1 MTEELDI
8 AKKLSGIQM
17 GLDEDFYH
25 GQTWAISNSDLKIFG
40 GDSPAHYAA
49 KIKGAPEDDSGLTD
63 EERKTRVMGQL
74 SHLSILEPE
83 RFGRDK
89 SHYVKPLTYHDD
101 KGVEKTWNGNAN
113 VCKAWIE
120 EHSDKPIISE
130 KEERRIIGARN
141 AVLAH
146 PVAGALVSGPG
157 SNEVSVFAK
166 HPATGLTL
174 RIRADRL
181 TEDEEGRPWIVDLK
195 SCPNV
200 DAFVKSARDF
210 RYDVQAAFYTDVLAL
225 AGVDEATFCFV
236 VFELA
241 PRYGIHAVRIVMM
254 DHETTTAARARYE
267 SELLRLDECRRTDT
281 WPLGNEE
288 IEMITVKRW
297 NS

>member
-8 AKKLSGIQM
+8 AKKLAGIKM

-25 GQTWAISNSDLKIFG
+25 AQTWAISNSDLKIFG

-49 KIKGAPEDDSGLTD
+49 KVKGAPEDDSGLTD

-74 SHLSILEPE
+74 AHLAILEPE

-101 KGVEKTWNGNAN
+101 KGIEKAWNGNAN

-120 EHSDKPIISE
+120 EHADKPVINE

-146 PVAGALVSGPG
+146 PVAGALLTSQGM
-157 SNEVSVFAK
+157 NEVSVFAK

-174 RIRADRL
+174 RMRADRL
-181 TEDEEGRPWIVDLK
+181 TEDEEGRPWCVDLK
-195 SCPNV
+195 TTPNV
-200 DAFVKSARDF
+200 DLFVKSCRDYA
-210 RYDVQAAFYTDVLAL
+210 YDQQNAVYDMILDLVGIDNIA
-225 AGVDEATFCFV
+225 FCFV
-236 VFELA
+236 AVELA
-241 PRYGIHAVRIVMM
+241 PRFGIHSVRVVMM
-254 DHETTTAARARYE
+254 DAETIALAKARVE
-267 SELLRLDECRRTDT
+267 KHLERLVECRRTDT
-281 WPLGNEE
+281 WPLDNEE
-288 IEMITVKRW
+288 IQLVQVKHW
-297 NS
+297 TP